1 MDHRPRPDDAQAPSL
16 GRLRRAAALALRL
29 LPPLAFAA
37 AAQAQIV
44 VGQTADLSGPA
55 AASVKEMNQGASLY
69 LDEVNARGGVH
80 GQPVKLVR
88 LDDRN
93 DPALAPGNARKL
105 IGEHGAHVL
114 FLSRGTP
121 QTQAILPLLAEH
133 GIGLVAPSTGAMALR
148 RPVHP
153 QVFNVRAPYQREA
166 EQAVRHLDTLG
177 IARIALLHVDD
188 SFGED
193 AAAGAMTGFKAI
205 GKEPLRVEKFDR
217 ARPDLAPPVRRIV
230 AAQAQSVLVVGSG
243 EAVASATRLVREAGS
258 KAQVLTLSNNA
269 SRGFVELLG
278 AHAHGVV
285 VTQVFP
291 SERSLKVRVAK
302 EASDLARSR
311 GLGPLSPAM
320 MEGFVSAKVL
330 VEGLRRAGRDP
341 TRGRIVQAFNAMRR
355 HDLGGLEIGYA
366 PDDHEGIDFVDL
378 SIISSDGKFLR

>member
-1 MDHRPRPDDAQAPSL
+1 MERRPRSDDVPAPPR
-16 GRLRRAAALALRL
+16 GRSRRAAALMLRL

-55 AASVKEMNQGASLY
+55 AASVKELNQGASLCI
-69 LDEVNARGGVH
+69 DEINARGGVH

-93 DPALAPGNARKL
+93 DPALARGNARKL
-105 IGEHGAHVL
+105 IEEHGAHVL

-148 RPVHP
+148 RPAHP
-153 QVFNVRAPYQREA
+153 HVFNVRAPYQREA
-166 EQAVRHLDTLG
+166 EHAVRHLDTLG
-177 IARIALLHVDD
+177 IERIAVLHVDD

-193 AAAGAMTGFKAI
+193 AAAGAAKGFKAV

-243 EAVASATRLVREAGS
+243 EAVAAATRLIREAGS
-258 KAQVLTLSNNA
+258 RAQVLTLSNNA

-278 AHAHGVV
+278 PHAHGVV

-291 SERSLKVRVAK
+291 SERSLKSRVAK
-302 EASDLARSR
+302 EASDLARDR
-311 GLGPLSPAM
+311 GLAALSPAM

-330 VEGLRRAGRDP
+330 VEGLRRAGREP
-341 TRGRIVQAFNAMRR
+341 TRARIVQAFDTMRR
-355 HDLGGLEIGYA
+355 HDLGGLEISYA
-366 PDDHEGIDFVDL
+366 PAHHDGIDFVDL